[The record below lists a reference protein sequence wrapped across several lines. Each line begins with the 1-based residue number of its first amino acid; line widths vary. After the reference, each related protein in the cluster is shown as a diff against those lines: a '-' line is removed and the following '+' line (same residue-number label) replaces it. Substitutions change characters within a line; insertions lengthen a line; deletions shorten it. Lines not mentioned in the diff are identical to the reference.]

1 MTMGRL
7 LRVARRWA
15 EQDRGPILL
24 LALLVALF
32 FLPSFV
38 IPGVLIWPRS
48 GLGSDISYRHWPDL
62 ISYAA
67 NWRAGRWVLWD
78 SSVALGRPLAG
89 DPATLFLYPFSLF
102 FMILPP
108 ALAFNVID
116 ALHIFLAGLFTF
128 WMLRAGYAVSRPAAL
143 FAGLSFAFMP
153 KFISHLAGGH
163 VGVVWGLTWAPAVLL
178 GLKLAFEGSM
188 LAAALAGLALAVQ
201 LPNHIQQPYYAAV
214 IGSAF
219 WVWHLAPILWQRDW
233 KRARRL
239 GLAYGVWLI
248 AFVLCAAAVLF
259 PLIELLPYNSRA
271 DFSVADAN
279 LYALPPPLLVTL
291 FAPSTFQFPEWTMYL
306 GLTPILFGGV
316 GWVRRPH
323 RDVWFFGG
331 LAVFALI
338 YALGASTPLFELAF
352 TFIPG
357 FRLLRV
363 PTRLWFFGGLAVAML
378 AGFGVDA
385 LGPHWRELLKRSRRW
400 LGGIG
405 GLYFVAAT
413 AGAIGLWALFGR
425 WHWVLITQLMAMMI
439 LSLLASAWLND
450 RLKPQTLQWALCGVL
465 LIDLLPVAAD
475 HIQLIQPESEFL
487 RSTPALDFVAA
498 QPGLFRIYS
507 PAGDV
512 PYAVAA
518 EKNVQT
524 LDGLL
529 AFQIEHAVQA
539 IREGTGCSDVRY
551 ATAIPPCL
559 YDDPPIAS
567 PNAGRLG
574 QLNVRYVL
582 SQYPL
587 ADPNFKLV
595 LADGHSVYENL
606 LWQPRARLKP
616 GGAAEI
622 AAQSAG
628 EYLVRVSTT
637 ETAQLVV
644 SETWLPGWQAVV
656 DDQPY
661 RVERA
666 EEALLGVTLS
676 PGQHTVRLFYL
687 PLGWRVGRWVSLL
700 SLGWLVLWSWVALR
714 RNRH

>member
-1 MTMGRL
+1 MSRL
-7 LRVARRWA
+7 FRIVRQLA

-32 FLPSFV
+32 FLPSFA

-89 DPATLFLYPFSLF
+89 DPATLFLYPFSLL

-108 ALAFNVID
+108 APAFNLID
-116 ALHIFLAGLFTF
+116 ALHVFLAGLFTF
-128 WMLRAGYAVSRPAAL
+128 WLLRAGYAVSRPAAL

-153 KFISHLAGGH
+153 KLISHLAGGH

-201 LPNHIQQPYYAAV
+201 MPNHIQQPYYVAV

-219 WVWHLAPILWQRDW
+219 WLWNLAPTLWQKNW
-233 KRARRL
+233 KRARW
-239 GLAYGVWLI
+239 LALVIGVWLM

-271 DFSVADAN
+271 DFSLADAN
-279 LYALPPPLLVTL
+279 LYALPPSLLVTL
-291 FAPSTFQFPEWTMYL
+291 FVPSTFQFPEWTMYL
-306 GLTPILFGGV
+306 GLTPILLGGV
-316 GWVRRPH
+316 GWIQRSH

-338 YALGASTPLFELAF
+338 HALGTNTPLFEFAF
-352 TFIPG
+352 TLIPG

-363 PTRLWFFGGLAVAML
+363 PTRLWFFGGLAVAVL
-378 AGFGVDA
+378 AGFGVEA
-385 LGPHWRELLKRSRRW
+385 LVGGLHWREMLKRTRRW
-400 LGGIG
+400 LGRIG
-405 GLYFVAAT
+405 GLYFVAAAT
-413 AGAIGLWALFGR
+413 GVIGLWALFGH
-425 WHWVLITQLMAMMI
+425 WHWVLVTQMAAVMI
-439 LSLLASAWLND
+439 LSLFVSAWLND
-450 RLKPQTLQWALCGVL
+450 RLKPQTFRWALCGVL

-487 RSTPALDFVAA
+487 HSTPALDFVAT

-507 PAGDV
+507 PAGDL
-512 PYAVAA
+512 PYALAA

-529 AFQIEHAVQA
+529 AFQIGHAVRA
-539 IREGTGCSDVRY
+539 IREGTGCSDARY

-559 YDDPPIAS
+559 YDDPSTAI
-567 PNAGRLG
+567 PNAERLG

-582 SQYPL
+582 SKYPL
-587 ADPNFKLV
+587 ADPNFKLA
-595 LADGHSVYENL
+595 LAGGHSVYENL
-606 LWQPRARLKP
+606 LWQPRARVGP
-616 GGAAEI
+616 SGAAEI
-622 AAQSAG
+622 VAQSAG

-656 DDQPY
+656 DDRPH

-666 EEALLGVTLS
+666 EEALLGVALS
-676 PGQHTVRLFYL
+676 PGQHIVRLHYS
-687 PLGWRVGRWVSLL
+687 PLGWRVGGWVSLA
-700 SLGWLVLWSWVALR
+700 SIGCLVLWSWAALR
-714 RNRH
+714 RNRY